1 MNTKDG
7 DWFLVTPAHNTLLPV
22 APVVSVVIT
31 TFNSSEWL
39 ARALDSVLEQR
50 TNFPIEIVIGDDCSS
65 DATISIACSY
75 CDSHP
80 DMIRVLQRSKNVG
93 MCRNYYEAFE
103 QCRGEFIAW
112 LDADDY
118 WTDPE
123 KLAIQVGALK
133 SDPSVSVCGHIVRWI
148 ESDGVVKRERFPSI
162 PPGRYGVAEIIRHN
176 FLSSCSVMFR
186 NGIHRDLP
194 AWYFDLAPTTDHLIW
209 VLAAFSGDLL
219 LLDRVMA
226 DYRLTPESSFMSK
239 GQLFWYEQNAS
250 FLERLESIL
259 PAEWHRLIRAEKGKR
274 YESMAYLLRKD
285 GDFVASRRAAI
296 KAFRSPHLI
305 DNCASKTKALLAAF
319 VREVE
324 WRLCCGMTAR

>member
-1 MNTKDG
+1 MTDAKDG
-7 DWFLVTPAHNTLLPV
+7 DWFLVTPAHNTLLSV

-39 ARALDSVLEQR
+39 ARALDSVLEQQ

-65 DATISIACSY
+65 DTTINIACSY
-75 CDSHP
+75 RDLHP
-80 DMIRVLQRSKNVG
+80 DMISVLQRSENIG
-93 MCRNYYEAFE
+93 MCRNYYETFE

-118 WTDPE
+118 WTDPQ
-123 KLAIQVGALK
+123 KLAIQVELLK
-133 SDPSVSVCGHIVRWI
+133 SDPSINVCGHIVRWI
-148 ESDGVVKRERFPSI
+148 TSDGVVKREKFPSI
-162 PPGRYGVAEIIRHN
+162 PPGRYGLAEIIRHN
-176 FLSSCSVMFR
+176 FLPSCSVMFR

-194 AWYFDLAPTTDHLIW
+194 SWYFDLAPTTDYLIW
-209 VLAAFSGDLL
+209 VLAALSGDLV

-226 DYRLTPESSFMSK
+226 DYRLTPGSSFMSK
-239 GQLFWYEQNAS
+239 GQLFWFQQNAS

-285 GDFVASRRAAI
+285 GDFVASREVAI
-296 KAFRSPHLI
+296 KAFCSPHPM
-305 DNCASKTKALLAAF
+305 DNCASKTKALFAAL
-319 VREVE
+319 VREME
-324 WRLCCGMTAR
+324 WRLGAD